1 MPLPDKYRPESIED
15 LILPPE
21 IINQILSWMNSWKN
35 HEETKKAIILYG
47 NQGVGKTSL
56 AVAIAKHFDLPLIEM
71 NASDQRNRENMKKIA
86 LMASEY
92 HDILQLNVKS
102 PDRLI
107 LIDEADNI
115 LESRNPSKGGDAGGL
130 AELLDIIK
138 KARNPIIIT
147 MNDYYAFRR
156 KNYAKE
162 IISASIA
169 IEIAPYKKRTEKNY
183 RLFLDRLQER
193 LANIAKLE
201 NINVNSK
208 KLNDIIKK
216 NEPDIRATLNDLEL
230 LKDGGL
236 YSANV
241 RDTHE
246 SIYYMVDR
254 IFRSGNYDEIL
265 KSLTSMD
272 EDPGFLME
280 WLDQNM
286 YSEFNDPADLKNSY
300 EILSIADIYFNRRL
314 KDFSLS
320 SYAGEISGGIS
331 LGANNHDVSHYVKY
345 HFPEIIQKMSNRK
358 SNSEKYNMKS
368 FLDKISII
376 THTSNNEN
384 AGNLWF
390 YKIIKKNDRLLMT
403 ELTKILSLTDRE
415 KSILD

>member
-331 LGANNHDVSHYVKY
+331 LGANNHDVSHYLKY